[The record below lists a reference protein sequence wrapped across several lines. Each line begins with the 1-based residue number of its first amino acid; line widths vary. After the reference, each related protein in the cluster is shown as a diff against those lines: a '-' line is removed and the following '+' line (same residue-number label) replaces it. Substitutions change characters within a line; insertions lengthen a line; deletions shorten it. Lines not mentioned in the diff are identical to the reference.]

1 MSYQLIQL
9 ASGSYDI
16 VLDDRII
23 GSAVRGGTRNTPVW
37 IAELLEDSPLGQRP
51 APFTMVEHAFGS
63 FEDLCVWLGSPQ
75 VKSIRHDQV
84 VL

>member
-9 ASGSYDI
+9 APGSYDI

-23 GSAVRGGTRNTPVW
+23 GSAVRGGSRHAPVW

-51 APFTMVEHAFGS
+51 APFTRVEHAFES
-63 FEDLCVWLGSPQ
+63 FEDLCVWLGGPQ
-75 VKSIRHDQV
+75 VTPNPRDRVAQ
-84 VL
+84 

>member
-23 GSAVRGGTRNTPVW
+23 GSAVRGGTRNAPVW

-51 APFTMVEHAFGS
+51 APFTMVEHTFGS

-75 VKSIRHDQV
+75 VSPIRHDQA

>member
-16 VLDDRII
+16 LLDDRII

-37 IAELLEDSPLGQRP
+37 IAELLEDSSSEQRP
-51 APFTMVEHAFGS
+51 APFTMVEHTFGS

-75 VKSIRHDQV
+75 VSPIRHDQA

>member
-16 VLDDRII
+16 LLDDRII
-23 GSAVRGGTRNTPVW
+23 GSAVRGGTRNAPVW
-37 IAELLEDSPLGQRP
+37 IAELLDDSPSEQRP

-75 VKSIRHDQV
+75 VNPIQHDQV